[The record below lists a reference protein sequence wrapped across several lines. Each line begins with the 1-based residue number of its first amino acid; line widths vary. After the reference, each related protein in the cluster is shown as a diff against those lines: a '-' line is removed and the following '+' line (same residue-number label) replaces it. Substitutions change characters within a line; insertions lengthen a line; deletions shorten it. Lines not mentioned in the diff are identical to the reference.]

1 MGRPR
6 PPLLPFGSSRGLAH
20 VTAAAVA
27 ELGNLSG
34 DAGRGRVHSRGSQS
48 EARVVEKEKNKDSAD
63 RRQWGERDGQVWP
76 APWCGSGQAV
86 SETLGLKL
94 QTPGGT
100 ASSLASDVP
109 VVKELQLLT

>member
-6 PPLLPFGSSRGLAH
+6 PPLLPFGSSGGLAH

-48 EARVVEKEKNKDSAD
+48 EARVVEKEKKTRTALI
-63 RRQWGERDGQVWP
+63 E
-76 APWCGSGQAV
+76 GSGENEMAKC
-86 SETLGLKL
+86 GLR
-94 QTPGGT
+94 PGVE
-100 ASSLASDVP
+100 ADKQFRRPLA
-109 VVKELQLLT
+109 